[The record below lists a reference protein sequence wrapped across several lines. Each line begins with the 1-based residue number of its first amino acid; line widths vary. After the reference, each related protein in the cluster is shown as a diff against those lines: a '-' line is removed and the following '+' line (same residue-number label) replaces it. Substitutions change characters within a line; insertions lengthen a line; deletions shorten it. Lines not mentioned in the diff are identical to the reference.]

1 MKRSWTIKIIKR
13 IYGVYQWG
21 RYWANIA
28 SRKYTKDISI
38 DGKLSSLGENVCI
51 FSLVSRKGRI
61 LRSTFYLI
69 QAIKKQGYSFI
80 IVANGQKVERDWLE
94 GAIASSDLII
104 NRPNLGRDFA
114 AYQLATNL
122 LLGSR
127 HPIRRLL
134 YCNDSV
140 FYLDRNDPN
149 KFFSSS
155 LCLTIP
161 GSA

>member
-1 MKRSWTIKIIKR
+1 MKRSWTIKVIKR
-13 IYGVYQWG
+13 IYGVCQWG

-28 SRKYTKDISI
+28 SRRYTRDISI
-38 DGKLSSLGENVCI
+38 DGNLSSLGENVCI

-61 LRSTFYLI
+61 LKSTFYLI
-69 QAIKKQGYSFI
+69 EAIKKQGYSFI
-80 IVANGQKVERDWLE
+80 IVANGQKIERDWLE
-94 GAIASSDLII
+94 GAIAGSDLII

-122 LLGSR
+122 LLGGR

-140 FYLDRNDPN
+140 FYLDRNDSQQI
-149 KFFSSS
+149 FSA
-155 LCLTIP
+155 THYV
-161 GSA
+161 